1 MTSPRRT
8 LLVGVVAIAAIAGAG
23 YGIEPTAA
31 SNSVLRSAQRTIST
45 VTLVCPDVTGTSH
58 GLRTTMAVTDVDAV
72 SGTAAAVTIGY
83 VPLLG
88 ARAHSTSVAPGPA
101 STVTKTTSYGAVAL
115 TAHGPG
121 AARVAA
127 DQVGFQETGRG
138 RGLSAVGCVAP
149 ATDWWFAGADGRVG
163 RSDTIFVANPAD
175 QLANITVGVW
185 GPKGAVSAPAGES
198 VPIAPR
204 SSALLRVSD
213 LAPDVGDLLIHVRAN
228 SGDVAAALFDQRTA
242 GINPLGTDWIPATLA
257 PTTDAVV
264 AGYIPGAGARYLLL
278 ANPESRDAT
287 TTLRVITR
295 TGNFQPAGHQ
305 SIVVPAGKTV
315 SVDLGP
321 SLGAEAG
328 ALLMHSDQSIV
339 AEGVSIAFEAHR
351 YEEVAWHPAQAPM
364 QGTVVLPQNAAPFHG
379 RVLLQLTAP
388 AGPVRVR
395 LSTIRGVTK
404 VVAVPAGRTLS
415 VDVRSALHVA
425 ANADPGPLLLQAI
438 TAQPVYAS
446 RMLFASGAHGPL
458 VASEVPSSLPRPL
471 VVPAIVE
478 DLRAATP

>member
-1 MTSPRRT
+1 MSASRR
-8 LLVGVVAIAAIAGAG
+8 LAAVGVVAVAAIAGAG
-23 YGIEPTAA
+23 YAIDPTVAKT
-31 SNSVLRSAQRTIST
+31 SVLHPAQRPIST
-45 VTLVCPDVTGTSH
+45 VTLVCPDVTGTGH
-58 GLRTTMAVTDVDAV
+58 GLRTTMTVTDVDAV
-72 SGTAAAVTIGY
+72 SGTAAPVSIGY

-88 ARAHSTSVAPGPA
+88 KRVHSTAVTPGAA
-101 STVTKTTSYGAVAL
+101 SSVTKTTAYGAIAV
-115 TAHGPG
+115 TAHGAG

-138 RGLSAVGCVAP
+138 RGLSDVGCVAP
-149 ATDWWFAGADGRVG
+149 NTDWWFAGADGRVG
-163 RSDTIFVANPAD
+163 RSDTLFIANPSD
-175 QLANITVGVW
+175 ELASITVGVW
-185 GPKGAVSAPAGES
+185 GPKGPVSAPAGES

-204 SSALLRVSD
+204 TSALVRVSD

-228 SGDVAAALFDQRTA
+228 TGDVAAALFDQRTA

-264 AGYIPGAGARYLLL
+264 AGYVPGAGARYLLL

-287 TTLRVITR
+287 ATLRVITR

-315 SVDLGP
+315 SLDLGP

-351 YEEVAWHPAQAPM
+351 YEEVAWHPAQSPI

-379 RVLLQLTAP
+379 RVLLQLTAS
-388 AGPVRVR
+388 AGSARVR
-395 LSTIRGVTK
+395 LSTTHGVSK

-415 VDVRSALHVA
+415 VDVKSALHVA
-425 ANADPGPLLLQAI
+425 ADADPGPVLVQPLSAE
-438 TAQPVYAS
+438 PVYAS

-458 VASEVPSSLPRPL
+458 VASEVPSALPQPL
-471 VVPAIVE
+471 VVPGIVE
-478 DLRAATP
+478 DLRAAIP